1 MSILLS
7 LTPFILFAL
16 LTRVASIEMS
26 LFAAA
31 ALSAG
36 LILRDRLRHG
46 GAVKV
51 LEAGTVTLFAGLALY
66 TLLARASWTVVGVRL
81 AVDAGLFLIALVS
94 MMIRQPFTLQFAR
107 EQVPRELWDH
117 PRFRAT
123 NYAITGAWTAAFAVQ
138 VLADLVILHVPAV
151 PIWLGVSAI
160 VGSLAAAIWFT
171 GWYPA
176 RQQRLGHAEA
186 EAARARAQ

>member
-1 MSILLS
+1 MSILLGLS
-7 LTPFILFAL
+7 PFILFAL
-16 LTRVASIEMS
+16 LTRVASIEVS

-51 LEAGTVTLFAGLALY
+51 LEAGTAILFGGLAFY
-66 TLLARASWTVVGVRL
+66 TLLAHASWTVVGVRL

-94 MMIRQPFTLQFAR
+94 ILIRQPFTLQFAR

-117 PRFRAT
+117 PRFLAT
-123 NYAITGAWTAAFAVQ
+123 NYAITGVWTAAFAVQ
-138 VLADLVILHVPAV
+138 VLADLVILSVPAV
-151 PIWLGVSAI
+151 PFWVGLAAI

-176 RQQRLGHAEA
+176 RQQRLGQAEA
-186 EAARARAQ
+186 EAARTRAQ